1 VNDLSKQGMDW
12 RKKGWQ
18 RTGYGVGGLL
28 ALAILF
34 LGIVMLSNGT
44 LRGMRLDLTQNKLY
58 TLTPGTQQVLGELKE
73 PVNLYF
79 YFSRDAAA
87 KQSPLIMPYATR
99 VREFLEEIAAR
110 SGGKVHLHVVDP
122 QPFSEDEDRAAEFG
136 LQSLQAGGGGDALYF
151 GLAGTNSTDGRSAIS
166 SFQPDREE
174 FLEYDVAKLI
184 HELGTP
190 KKPVI
195 GLMSSLGMQG
205 QFDPT
210 TGQMSDPWPILA
222 QIQQIFTLRPMAS
235 DADHIDKD
243 VDVLM
248 VVHPK
253 NLPANTL
260 YAIDQF
266 VMRGGKMLL
275 FVDPNSGADTSGQ
288 DPQNPVASAMANHS
302 SNLEPLLSAWGVSYD
317 PGKVIGD
324 LELGLEVRSSMQ
336 APPMRH
342 IGILGLHR
350 GDMDPKDVVT
360 TSLDVINMATS
371 GSLAGRPGAKT
382 TLEPLLMSSS
392 SAAPLPAERFNALS
406 DPSSLRDGFKPTGVR
421 YTLAARVTGPV
432 ESAFPQGAPPNQ
444 KPPAGPPI
452 AHLSKAV
459 SPANIVI
466 IADTDLLM
474 DYMWVQT
481 RELLGQKVAQAFANN
496 GDFVANILD
505 NLSGSSALIS
515 IRGRASFSR
524 PFERVEALRRQADDR
539 LRAKAMELQS
549 ELQQTETKLTDLQS
563 KRNDQA
569 SLMLSPEQEQEVKHF
584 TAEKARARKELRETQ
599 RGLNVDIDRLDSRLK
614 VLNIAVAPLIVA
626 VVGGIVLA
634 LRRRRKS
641 RGSRATRLA
650 STETSTT

>member
-1 VNDLSKQGMDW
+1 VNGNRWK
-12 RKKGWQ
+12 
-18 RTGYGVGGLL
+18 RTGFGVGGLL
-28 ALAILF
+28 ALAVLF
-34 LGIVMLSNGT
+34 LGVVMLSNAG

-58 TLTPGTQQVLGELKE
+58 TLTPGTQQVLAELKE
-73 PVNLYF
+73 PVNLYY

-110 SGGKVHLHVVDP
+110 SGGKVHLRVIDP
-122 QPFSEDEDRAAEFG
+122 QAFSEDEDRAAEFG
-136 LQSLQAGGGGDALYF
+136 LQSLQAGGGDALYF
-151 GLAGTNSTDGRSAIS
+151 GLAGTNSTDGRSAIP
-166 SFQPDREE
+166 SFQADREE

-195 GLMSSLGMQG
+195 GLMSSLNMQG
-205 QFDPT
+205 QFDP
-210 TGQMSDPWPILA
+210 MSGRMSEPWPILS
-222 QIQQIFTLRPMAS
+222 QVQQIFTVRPLTS
-235 DADHIDKD
+235 ETDHIDKD

-253 NLPANTL
+253 HLPTKTL

-288 DPQNPVASAMANHS
+288 DPQNPLAGAMADHS
-302 SNLEPLLSAWGVSYD
+302 SNLEPLLSAWGVNYD
-317 PGKVIGD
+317 AGKVIGD
-324 LELGLEVRSSMQ
+324 LERGLEVRSSMQ

-342 IGILGLHR
+342 IGILGLRHA
-350 GDMDPKDVVT
+350 DMNQKDVVT
-360 TSLDVINMATS
+360 TSLDVINIASS
-371 GSLAGRPGAKT
+371 GSLAGKPGAKT
-382 TLEPLLMSSS
+382 TLEPLLLSST

-406 DPSSLRDGFKPTGVR
+406 DPSTLRDGFKPTGTR
-421 YTLAARVTGPV
+421 YALAARVTGPV
-432 ESAFPQGAPPNQ
+432 ESAFPQGAPADQ
-444 KPPAGPPI
+444 KPAAGPPL

-481 RELLGQKVAQAFANN
+481 REVFGQKIAQAFANN
-496 GDFVANILD
+496 GDLIANILD

-524 PFERVEALRRQADDR
+524 PFERVEALHRLADDR
-539 LRAKAMELQS
+539 LRSKALELQS
-549 ELQQTETKLTDLQS
+549 ELQQTEAKLTELQS

-569 SLMLSPEQEQEVKHF
+569 SLMLSPEQEQEVKRF

-599 RGLNVDIDRLDSRLK
+599 RGLNVDIDRLESRLK
-614 VLNIAVAPLIVA
+614 VINIAIAPLIVA
-626 VVGGIVLA
+626 VVGGFVLS

-641 RGSRATRLA
+641 RGSSQTRLA
-650 STETSTT
+650 PGETTST